1 MFKIRLKNKHNL
13 SFGSAR
19 FIEEMNLTVVTVDKL
34 TKAMQKQLLAISDFT
49 FATKQTGTTESVV
62 LSA

>member
-1 MFKIRLKNKHNL
+1 MPL
-13 SFGSAR
+13 GSAR
-19 FIEEMNLTVVTVDKL
+19 FIEEMNLTIITVDKL

-49 FATKQTGTTESVV
+49 FATKQTGTTESLV